1 MKKKVILG
9 VAIIAIIAIIGCI
22 FLFKGEK
29 YTIITLDI
37 NPSLE
42 LKVDKNDNVV
52 EVTALNDDAKA
63 LITDDYKNKPINEV
77 LDNITEKII
86 ENVDTEGRDYVIL
99 VHVDGKISDERVSG
113 ELNRAFEARNIPVS
127 VIVPKV
133 TKEDEKKAKELG
145 VTPAK
150 AAFLKEVTD
159 SNGNLKIEDLKDKPV
174 GELNEIKSSGKYCD
188 PGYTLDDNV
197 CIKEKERVSATKG
210 EICPFGYVDYE
221 GKCYEEGPS
230 EETGNLVCRD
240 EFTLEGNECFRRR
253 TVNAIVTGY
262 TCSQGEVRTK
272 AEVGDAP
279 YNSGPAN
286 DPVCIDPSKITK
298 PVTPCGL
305 PASDPTERMSSGG
318 KCYWHRAPV
327 IESGCPGKIQV
338 NGECWDDA
346 SGVYLCPNSKN
357 SNTRSKDDNCYVKL
371 NVKPTP
377 NGYRCDEA
385 DMRLEGT
392 KCVKE
397 EKEPAEKER
406 ACSSGY
412 TLVNHDRCINK
423 NKSIN
428 KESGYICDMPDSRLK
443 DDKCIIYE
451 RVEAKVK

>member
-1 MKKKVILG
+1 MKKKVVIGAL
-9 VAIIAIIAIIGCI
+9 IIAIIAIIGCI

-52 EVTALNDDAKA
+52 EVTALNDDANV
-63 LITDDYKNKPINEV
+63 LITDDYKNKNINDV
-77 LDNITEKII
+77 LDNITEKIV

-99 VHVDGKISDERVSG
+99 VHVDGKISDEKVSG

-159 SNGNLKIEDLKDKPV
+159 SNSNVKIEDLKDKPV

-188 PGYTLDDNV
+188 PGYTLDVNV
-197 CIKEKERVSATKG
+197 CIKEIDRKPAKKAD
-210 EICPFGYVDYE
+210 ICPFGYVEYE
-221 GKCYEEGPS
+221 GKCYEEKPI
-230 EETGNLVCRD
+230 EETDNLVCRD
-240 EFTLEGNECFRRR
+240 EFVLEGTNCVRRR
-253 TVNAIVTGY
+253 TVDAHVTSY
-262 TCSQGEVRTK
+262 TCPKGEVRTK

-327 IESGCPGKIQV
+327 IAEGCPGKVQV
-338 NGECWDDA
+338 NGSCWDDA

-357 SNTRSKDDNCYVKL
+357 SNTRKKDDNCYVKL

-377 NGYRCDEA
+377 AGYKCDEE
-385 DMRLEGT
+385 DMRLEGS
-392 KCVKE
+392 KCIKE
-397 EKEPAEKER
+397 EIEPAEKER
-406 ACSSGY
+406 ICPGGA

-423 NKSIN
+423 SKTAK

-443 DDKCIIYE
+443 GKECIILE